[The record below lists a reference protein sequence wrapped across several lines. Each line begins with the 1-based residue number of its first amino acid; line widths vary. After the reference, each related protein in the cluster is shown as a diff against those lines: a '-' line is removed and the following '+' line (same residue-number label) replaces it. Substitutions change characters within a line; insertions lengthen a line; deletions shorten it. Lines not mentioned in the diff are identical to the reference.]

1 MKNVMVVYGTTEG
14 HTRKI
19 AEQIGEWL
27 EEAGHRV
34 MIWDSAGEPDPSV
47 SMFDAFVLAGSL
59 HQEKHQSSLAHFV
72 KSNLS
77 HLNSKPT
84 LFLSVSL
91 TAIVKDEKHQ
101 ADASRCIDKFLE
113 ETGLKPTLSEPVA
126 GALLYTKYDFLKRFI
141 MLQIAKKEGGEVDTS
156 KDHEYTDWKALKSLV
171 MRFMAEKVESK
182 EAVRT

>member
-19 AEQIGEWL
+19 AERIGEWL
-27 EEAGHRV
+27 QEAGHRV
-34 MIWDSAGEPDPSV
+34 MVWDSAGEPDPSV

-72 KSNLS
+72 NTNLGY
-77 HLNSKPT
+77 LNSKPT

-91 TAIVKDEKHQ
+91 SAIVKDEKHM
-101 ADASRCIDKFLE
+101 ADARRCIDKFLE
-113 ETGLKPTLSEPVA
+113 ETGLKPALAEPVA
-126 GALLYTKYDFLKRFI
+126 GALLYTKYDFLKRFL

-156 KDHEYTDWKALKSLV
+156 RDHEYTDWEALRSLV
-171 MRFMAEKVESK
+171 LQFMVQHVEAK
-182 EAVRT
+182 ETAAV